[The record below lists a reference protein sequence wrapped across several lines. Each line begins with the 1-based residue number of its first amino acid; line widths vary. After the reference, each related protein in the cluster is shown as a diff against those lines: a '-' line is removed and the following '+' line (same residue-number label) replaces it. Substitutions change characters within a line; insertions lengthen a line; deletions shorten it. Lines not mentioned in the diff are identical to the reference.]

1 MSRFQEEIQ
10 KMKQR
15 REQTIKK
22 IALFV
27 ESEAKLRVP
36 VRTGNL
42 RRSITHEV
50 ENGENVSKAYI
61 GTNVEY
67 APYVEFGV
75 ASKNIKPQ
83 PYLRPAIEENKDKI
97 KEIIEKGMNAK

>member
-10 KMKQR
+10 KMRER
-15 REQTIKK
+15 REKTIKE
-22 IALFV
+22 IAIFV
-27 ESEAKLRVP
+27 EAEAKLRAP
-36 VRTGNL
+36 VKTGHL
-42 RRSITHEV
+42 RRSISHET
-50 ENGENVSKAYI
+50 ENSETQSKAYI

-97 KEIIEKGMNAK
+97 KEIIEKGMNVQ

>member
-10 KMKQR
+10 KMKER
-15 REQTIKK
+15 RERTIQQ
-22 IALFV
+22 IAVFV
-27 ESEAKLRVP
+27 EAEAKLRAP
-36 VRTGNL
+36 VDTGHL
-42 RRSITHEV
+42 RRSISHEV
-50 ENGENVSKAYI
+50 EHSETQSKAYV

-83 PYLRPAIEENKDKI
+83 PYLRPAIEENRDKI
-97 KEIIEKGMNAK
+97 RDMIREGMDL

>member
-15 REQTIKK
+15 REQTIKQ
-22 IALFV
+22 IAVFV
-27 ESEAKLRVP
+27 EAEAKLRAP
-36 VRTGNL
+36 VDTGRL
-42 RRSITHEV
+42 RNSITHQT
-50 ENGENVSKAYI
+50 ENSETQSKAYI

-97 KEIIEKGMNAK
+97 EDMIREGMNL

>member
-15 REQTIKK
+15 REQTIKQ
-22 IALFV
+22 IAVFI
-27 ESEAKLRVP
+27 EAEAKLRAP
-36 VRTGNL
+36 VSTGRL
-42 RRSITHEV
+42 RNSITHQTESN
-50 ENGENVSKAYI
+50 ETQSKAYI

-75 ASKNIKPQ
+75 ASKNIPAQ
-83 PYLRPAIEENKDKI
+83 PYLRPAIEENRDKI
-97 KEIIEKGMNAK
+97 KKIIEKGMNVK

>member
-10 KMKQR
+10 RMKER
-15 REQTIKK
+15 RERTIQQ
-22 IALFV
+22 IAVFI
-27 ESEAKLRVP
+27 EAEAKLRAP
-36 VRTGNL
+36 VSTGRL
-42 RRSITHEV
+42 RNSITHQTESS
-50 ENGENVSKAYI
+50 ETQSKAYI

-83 PYLRPAIEENKDKI
+83 PYLRPAIEENRDKI
-97 KEIIEKGMNAK
+97 KEIIQKGMNAK

>member
-10 KMKQR
+10 KMKKR
-15 REQTIKK
+15 REKTIKQ

-27 ESEAKLRVP
+27 ESEAKLRAP

-61 GTNVEY
+61 GTNVIY
-67 APYVEFGV
+67 APYVEWGV
-75 ASKNIKPQ
+75 ASKNIPAQ
-83 PYLRPAIEENKDKI
+83 PYLRPAIDENRDKI
-97 KEIIEKGMNAK
+97 SEMIKKGMNVK